1 MRAVHT
7 YNTDE
12 RLAPERSGGSGRG
25 LPLLAWLVV
34 ALLGLASAV
43 PVSAQSGSE
52 DGIPYSAVFSE
63 TAQVGQ
69 NPLRGQLWS
78 VDPFLKVGD
87 ADLRATRLSLNTSLS
102 LPVKVGSA
110 PQDAMFHLGPLYLN
124 FPRSSLELIASDNAN
139 REKDD
144 RESGVIGMLST
155 DFNLLLQL
163 TENLQIRTRGRLIYL
178 PFEGKVGLE
187 GDDQLRGWAGVDVAN
202 SLFMEARY
210 DNTIGEWDLFASE
223 RIGLESADSG
233 GLYSRRYADARLYY
247 LGAND
252 FDEADTLGRY
262 RLGSNGNGQDNWD
275 DSRRKDR
282 WEYESDGYYNR
293 LAVGVSRMIPTDT
306 LVALT
311 VFRYD
316 RWGMDR
322 EDDASSEWREGI
334 NLSLINQHYNTRF
347 KPYFTYTASR
357 NSEDESYWDHVARLG
372 VVGPLSDYTEFN
384 GNVGYRW
391 RTNVDSR
398 DSGDNSG
405 NLLWYVSLHNE
416 LNELTTQRLTYAR
429 YVQPDSNRINTTLSY
444 SLHRI
449 LGPYL
454 DSSLF
459 FDWTERQ
466 EDGNSDGDSG
476 DETRYEAGT
485 RLAWDASSRLTLT
498 LTGRLSAVQEQD
510 SDNDYEEY
518 SVLLGSEYDITDT
531 LSLWLS
537 YEYVIRDDET
547 PGDSY
552 YENLVRMRL
561 TKRW

>member
-12 RLAPERSGGSGRG
+12 RLVSERSGGSGRG
-25 LPLLAWLVV
+25 LPLVVWSVV
-34 ALLGLASAV
+34 ALLGLAGAV
-43 PVSAQSGSE
+43 PVAAQSGGE

-78 VDPFLKVGD
+78 IDPYLKVGD
-87 ADLRATRLSLNTSLS
+87 ADLRATRLSLNTTLN

-110 PQDAMFHLGPLYLN
+110 PRDAMFHLGPLYLN
-124 FPRSSLELIASDNAN
+124 FPRSSLEFIASDNAD

-144 RESGVIGMLST
+144 RESGVIGMFST

-163 TENLQIRTRGRLIYL
+163 TDSLQIRTRGRFIYL
-178 PFEGKVGLE
+178 PFEGKAGFVGN
-187 GDDQLRGWAGVDVAN
+187 DDFRGWAGVDVAN
-202 SLFMEARY
+202 SLFMEAQY
-210 DNTIGEWDLFASE
+210 DTTIGEWDLFASE
-223 RIGLESADSG
+223 RIGLEYAESG

-247 LGAND
+247 LGNND

-262 RLGSNGNGQDNWD
+262 HLGSNGGSG
-275 DSRRKDR
+275 DSSNDQRRKDR
-282 WEYESDGYYNR
+282 WEFESDGYFNR
-293 LAVGVSRMIPTDT
+293 VAVGVSRMVPTDT

-311 VFRYD
+311 AFRYD

-322 EDDASSEWREGI
+322 EDHSSRWREGI

-357 NSEDESYWDHVARLG
+357 GSYEDYWDHVARLG

-391 RTNVDSR
+391 RTKTSSA
-398 DSGDNSG
+398 DSGDDNG
-405 NLLWYVSLHNE
+405 GILWYVSLHNE

-429 YVQPDSNRINTTLSY
+429 SVRPDSSETNTTLSY
-444 SLHRI
+444 SLRRI
-449 LGPYL
+449 LGPHL
-454 DSSLF
+454 SSSLF
-459 FDWTERQ
+459 FDWTERR
-466 EDGNSDGDSG
+466 EDDDADGAKG
-476 DETRYEAGT
+476 DQTRYEAGT

-498 LTGRLSAVQEQD
+498 LIGRLSAVQEED

-518 SVLLGSEYDITDT
+518 SVQLASEYDITDT

-537 YEYVIRDDET
+537 YEYTIRDDET